1 MNERQIDV
9 FFWILVGF
17 AGGLVAICLL
27 LLALFAFLNWQRKA
41 VAAAAR
47 QRRSPADRHSSDVT
61 PS

>member
-9 FFWILVGF
+9 YFWMLVGF

-41 VAAAAR
+41 VFAAR
-47 QRRSPADRHSSDVT
+47 ECRLPADCHSNDVT